1 MHYRTSPV
9 TCNCESLTQT
19 GAACRSTLFFSRVDA
34 RLGDPIGVFS
44 RSKAARQEFLER
56 ESWLRLAREERRTHT
71 SGRDSAGRKEVLTL
85 CKCSLGASSNLRALA
100 NYL

>member
-9 TCNCESLTQT
+9 NCESLTQT

-34 RLGDPIGVFS
+34 RLGDIFGAFS
-44 RSKAARQEFLER
+44 RSKAARQKFLER